1 MKVKKAALLAMA
13 LSTTVSSS
21 LGFFPGTLPQ
31 AKALVV
37 GQDDRVT
44 PAYDWLTRPG
54 QQRKAFGQLEIQR
67 QDGQY
72 QRCSFAVVGRNLGLT
87 NAHCVMDEKG
97 QLVRSVKAYAV
108 RHGNNPNG
116 TARSFATATV
126 DRIWRGLTYEPA
138 TPADYAKD
146 WAIIRFTA
154 NLGDLTGWLGN
165 ESYGDG
171 GSGMVG
177 RVTNYIGYSGDWPT
191 SGKLLPGNVRGA
203 TPAQHAGCR
212 VVGLMSSFLLHDCDT
227 NPGASGSNLYT
238 RIADNNLRT
247 MGLHSSSGW
256 LLTNGQRVNGAVPL
270 DAFMPLLQQL
280 RQTGGQ

>member
-1 MKVKKAALLAMA
+1 MKVKKVALLTMA
-13 LSTTVSSS
+13 LSATVSSS
-21 LGFFPGTLPQ
+21 LGFLPGTLPQ

-37 GQDDRVT
+37 GKDDRVT
-44 PAYDWLTRPG
+44 PTYDWLTRPG

-72 QRCSFAVVGRNLGLT
+72 QRCSFALVGRNLGLT
-87 NAHCVMDEKG
+87 NAHCMMDEKG

-126 DRIWRGLTYEPA
+126 DRVWRGLTYEPA

-146 WAIIRFTA
+146 WAIIRFTT
-154 NLGDLTGWLGN
+154 NLGNLTGWLGN
-165 ESYGDG
+165 EGYGDG
-171 GSGMVG
+171 GSRMVG
-177 RVTNYIGYSGDWPT
+177 RVTNYIGYPEDWPT
-191 SGKLLPGNVRGA
+191 ASQLRPGDVRGA

-212 VVGLMSSFLLHDCDT
+212 FVGQSEKVLLHDCDT
-227 NPGASGSNLYT
+227 ARGTSGSNMYT
-238 RIADNNLRT
+238 RIADDNLRI
-247 MGLHSSSGW
+247 MAINSSQGW